1 MANRLQGKIALC
13 TASAAGIGK
22 ACAQA
27 FAAEGARVIATDI
40 DAKGLAALGTSVAET
55 HVLDVRDTAAVNA
68 FAQKIG
74 AVDTLLQG
82 ATVRLRLPTGNDA
95 GSGTE
100 PGQGLWGAMST
111 YESVNGNRY
120 LYLPMWGPPAK
131 DLPAFK
137 LGNGPTPNGSIMAFQ
152 LADDAGKLSLV
163 PQWMSPNM
171 TVPDSPVVANGVVY
185 ALQTGEQ
192 TLQNQLRPG
201 QQLYERPPPGTPR
214 PTISAADAAKF
225 RATPVSNLI
234 LYAFDAETGK
244 QLYASKKT
252 IPDWVH
258 FTEPVVTFGKV
269 FVVTHDAHV
278 YAFGLKR

>member
-1 MANRLQGKIALC
+1 
-13 TASAAGIGK
+13 
-22 ACAQA
+22 
-27 FAAEGARVIATDI
+27 
-40 DAKGLAALGTSVAET
+40 
-55 HVLDVRDTAAVNA
+55 
-68 FAQKIG
+68 
-74 AVDTLLQG
+74 
-82 ATVRLRLPTGNDA
+82 
-95 GSGTE
+95 
-100 PGQGLWGAMST
+100 MST
-111 YESVNGNRY
+111 YENADGNRY

-131 DLPAFK
+131 DMPAFK
-137 LGNGPTPNGSIMAFQ
+137 YGSGPTPNGSIMAFQ

-163 PQWMSPNM
+163 PLWMSPNM

-185 ALQTGEQ
+185 AVQTGEQ

-214 PTISAADAAKF
+214 PTISAAAAAKF

-244 QLYASKKT
+244 QLYTSKKI

-258 FTEPVVTFGKV
+258 FTEPVVAFGKV